1 VVADVISYNTEANAK
16 LQEAAAQLASLNEQ
30 TGALASEKARL
41 EETLQEKDAR
51 IERLTGSI
59 AFMQAQLDGTILGKN
74 ESESKLRSRE
84 TEIDDLEQQIT
95 NWESD
100 LESALPAE
108 TTPEAE
114 TEEGQPAETPAPEA
128 TAEEGQPAEAQTPAK
143 PEELRAAKAAALA
156 ASLKAV
162 IAHSKETDAKL
173 QETTAS
179 LATAEASLQEKEQAL
194 SAAHDEN
201 VSLEDQLNGIAA
213 QKASLEATLQEKD
226 AELVELRG
234 QLEALQAKFD
244 AMQTEVAE
252 AAPFQEATALAASLE
267 GLGESKRGAAT
278 AAIVAGV
285 QPQMTDRVQPLT
297 RVKGIGQKLRRRLYN
312 AGVGTYWELA
322 SLSDDEL
329 RDILKLS
336 PSQLERTNLEGIRTG
351 ALSLARETDTVGHIW
366 SGHQVDDFEPMEGIG
381 KVYEERLYEAGIC
394 TFEQLA
400 GTTPEQL
407 AEICHAPEM
416 SAPDYGAW
424 IAYAAQVV
432 AERQQAIEAA
442 AVG

>member
-1 VVADVISYNTEANAK
+1 
-16 LQEAAAQLASLNEQ
+16 
-30 TGALASEKARL
+30 
-41 EETLQEKDAR
+41 
-51 IERLTGSI
+51 
-59 AFMQAQLDGTILGKN
+59 M
-74 ESESKLRSRE
+74 
-84 TEIDDLEQQIT
+84 
-95 NWESD
+95 
-100 LESALPAE
+100 
-108 TTPEAE
+108 
-114 TEEGQPAETPAPEA
+114 
-128 TAEEGQPAEAQTPAK
+128 EGQPAEAPTPAK
-143 PEELRAAKAAALA
+143 PEAHRAAKAAALA
-156 ASLKAV
+156 TSLAAV
-162 IAHSKETDAKL
+162 VARSKETDAKL
-173 QETTAS
+173 AETAAS
-179 LATAEASLQEKEQAL
+179 LAAAEASLQEKEQAL

-201 VSLEDQLNGIAA
+201 VSLEDQLNGMAA
-213 QKASLEATLQEKD
+213 QKASLDATLQEKD
-226 AELVELRG
+226 AELAELRG

-336 PSQLERTNLEGIRTG
+336 PSQLERTNLEGIRAG

-366 SGHQVDDFEPMEGIG
+366 SGHHVDDFEPMEGIG

-432 AERQQAIEAA
+432 AERQQALEAA

>member
-1 VVADVISYNTEANAK
+1 MVAGVISHNTEANAK

-30 TGALASEKARL
+30 ASALASEKAGL

-74 ESESKLRSRE
+74 ESESKLRARE
-84 TEIDDLEQQIT
+84 TEIDELQAQIGA
-95 NWESD
+95 WQSD
-100 LESALPAE
+100 LETALPEAAA
-108 TTPEAE
+108 PEAAAAE
-114 TEEGQPAETPAPEA
+114 AAAPEAAAEEAAPEEAQPAEPVAPE
-128 TAEEGQPAEAQTPAK
+128 K
-143 PEELRAAKAAALA
+143 PEEQRAAKAAALA
-156 ASLKAV
+156 ATLSAV
-162 IAHSKETDAKL
+162 VARSKETDAKL
-173 QETTAS
+173 EETAAR
-179 LATAEASLQEKEQAL
+179 LAAAEASLQEKEQAL

-226 AELVELRG
+226 TELAELRG

-322 SLSDDEL
+322 SLSDDEF
-329 RDILKLS
+329 RDILQLS
-336 PSQLERTNLEGIRTG
+336 PSQLERANLEGIRAG

-366 SGHQVDDFEPMEGIG
+366 SGQQVDDFEPMEGIG

-407 AEICHAPEM
+407 AEICHTPEM

-424 IAYAAQVV
+424 IAYATQVV

>member
-1 VVADVISYNTEANAK
+1 VA
-16 LQEAAAQLASLNEQ
+16 
-30 TGALASEKARL
+30 R
-41 EETLQEKDAR
+41 
-51 IERLTGSI
+51 
-59 AFMQAQLDGTILGKN
+59 
-74 ESESKLRSRE
+74 
-84 TEIDDLEQQIT
+84 
-95 NWESD
+95 
-100 LESALPAE
+100 
-108 TTPEAE
+108 
-114 TEEGQPAETPAPEA
+114 
-128 TAEEGQPAEAQTPAK
+128 
-143 PEELRAAKAAALA
+143 
-156 ASLKAV
+156 
-162 IAHSKETDAKL
+162 SKETDAKL
-173 QETTAS
+173 AEITAS
-179 LATAEASLQEKEQAL
+179 LAAAEASLQEKEQAL

-226 AELVELRG
+226 AELAELRG

-329 RDILKLS
+329 RDILQLS
-336 PSQLERTNLEGIRTG
+336 PSQLERTNLEGIRAG
-351 ALSLARETDTVGHIW
+351 AMSFARETDTVGHIW

-407 AEICHAPEM
+407 AEICRAPEM
-416 SAPDYGAW
+416 SAPAYDGW

-432 AERQQAIEAA
+432 AERQKAAEAE